1 MRADLFNQ
9 GADLFADQGKTFENS
24 PELYKGLARFINN
37 ATGRGGLG
45 PLEQSAQV
53 LNTAFFSPRLIAS
66 RLNLINPVFY
76 TKLPKEVRIM
86 ALKDMAKLV
95 GFGASILGLAAAAG
109 AQVEK
114 DPRSSDFGKIKVGNT
129 RWDMWGG
136 FQQYARIFAQLMSG
150 QTKSS
155 NTGEVYDLKGDKFPY
170 KTRLDQLGS
179 FFRGKLAPVP
189 GLAVDL
195 LAGKNVVGQEIDPVN
210 KAYELFVP
218 MIAQDIQDA
227 WKEQGAKSL
236 LTVGVPSSL
245 GVGVTTYDQK
255 KSDPESSGSSKK
267 SVNHKKSHISHKTH

>member
-1 MRADLFNQ
+1 
-9 GADLFADQGKTFENS
+9 
-24 PELYKGLARFINN
+24 
-37 ATGRGGLG
+37 
-45 PLEQSAQV
+45 
-53 LNTAFFSPRLIAS
+53 
-66 RLNLINPVFY
+66 
-76 TKLPKEVRIM
+76 M